1 MPMSI
6 RLSVCSS
13 LVVLVFAA
21 GCSREGATADT
32 SQRAPDASANRKV
45 VTGGMICPLESV
57 NGNPVRMSRSFRIG
71 DRASLV
77 GWTRLADA
85 RHPVQGQVHLLFRST
100 VPDGSQD
107 LSWAGRRVA
116 RPDVAMDDS
125 RAGVVGYS
133 ASGAFPPNPGKYK
146 VLLRIGDGN
155 AVRECDTGEVFDLH
169 G

>member
-1 MPMSI
+1 MLV

-13 LVVLVFAA
+13 LVVLVLAA

-32 SQRAPDASANRKV
+32 SPRAPGAIANPRV
-45 VTGGMICPLESV
+45 VTGGMVCPLESV

-77 GWTRLADA
+77 GWTRIADA
-85 RHPVQGQVHLLFRST
+85 RQAVQGQVQLLFRST
-100 VPDGSQD
+100 APDGSQD

-116 RPDVAMDDS
+116 RPDVAMDDP
-125 RAGVVGYS
+125 RAAVVGYS
-133 ASGAFPPNPGKYK
+133 ASGALPADPGKYK

-155 AVRECDTGEVFDLH
+155 TVRECDTGEVFDLH